1 METTLVTMSI
11 LIPALNL
18 NNEVSVP
25 QIGLGLWLT
34 KNEKECHV
42 AVESALEVGYRHFD
56 SAQIYENEKFLGD
69 ALQDAY
75 ASGSGI
81 SREDLFVTTKLWND
95 NQLFNDVIPSF
106 DESLDTLQM
115 DYVDLFLVHFPVTE
129 TRRPAWHK
137 MEEIYASGR
146 AKAIGVSNY
155 TVKHLEELLSECSI
169 VPAINQVE
177 LHVYLQQQELHDYCS
192 KNGIVIEA
200 YSPLAH
206 GNQID
211 NPVLTEIALQ
221 YGKTNAQVMIKWC
234 AQNGM
239 VVLPKSVT
247 PERIAQNIDVFDFEL
262 SQDDLAKIAGLE
274 KNFRTCWDP
283 TNVA

>member
-1 METTLVTMSI
+1 MTDTACPTI
-11 LIPALNL
+11 ALN
-18 NNEVSVP
+18 NSTSIP

-34 KNEKECHV
+34 KDEKECHR
-42 AVESALEVGYRHFD
+42 AVESALESGYTHFD

-69 ALQDAY
+69 ALQDAFTT
-75 ASGSGI
+75 SPGLK
-81 SREDLFVTTKLWND
+81 REDLFITTKLWND
-95 NQLFNDVIPSF
+95 NQFFDDVIPSF
-106 DESLDTLQM
+106 DESLDNLQT

-129 TRRPAWHK
+129 SRRMAWHK
-137 MEEIYASGR
+137 MEDIATSGR

-155 TVKHLEELLSECSI
+155 TIKHLEELMSECEI

-177 LHVYLQQQELHDYCS
+177 LHVYLQQRDLREYCDD
-192 KNGIVIEA
+192 KGIVIEA

-206 GNQID
+206 GNGLD
-211 NPVLTEIALQ
+211 NPVLKEIGAQ
-221 YGKTNAQVMIKWC
+221 YGKSAAQVMIKWC

-247 PERIAQNIDVFDFEL
+247 PERIASNIDVFDFEL
-262 SQDDLAKIAGLE
+262 SGHDLERIAGLE